1 MKLFAAFLSIFLL
14 CLATLPCADAAVNE
28 TDPIV
33 MADNHDHGEA
43 ADNCAPLCYCH
54 CCHVHVTITTP
65 NKSLGCCA
73 TIFSQVAFYQSF
85 TPETPS
91 ISLLRPPIV

>member
-1 MKLFAAFLSIFLL
+1 MRIFAAILSVFLL
-14 CLATLPCADAAVNE
+14 CLASLPCADAAIEE
-28 TDPIV
+28 TEPIV

-43 ADNCAPLCYCH
+43 EDSCAPLCYCH

-65 NKSLGCCA
+65 STPLKCYA
-73 TIFSQVAFYQSF
+73 TIFSPIAFYQFF

-91 ISLLRPPIV
+91 VSLLQPPIV